1 MEVVIRSANDSDA
14 EAAFKLIAELGY
26 PDLSFARFARTYQ
39 SVLTNPAMMVFM
51 AEASGEVVGL
61 ATISFRPQLRLRA
74 DLFSIDEF
82 VIADRVRGQG
92 VGRRFLEHLKG
103 VAKQAGAKRLELET
117 NRARASYRRG
127 FYVKNGFTEADS
139 AVMRIDYDL
148 AEDPR

>member
-1 MEVVIRSANDSDA
+1 MEVIIRPATDFDA

-26 PDLSFARFARTYQ
+26 ADLSFARFTQTFR
-39 SVLTNPAMMVFM
+39 SVLENPGMMTFV
-51 AEASGEVVGL
+51 AAANGDVVGL
-61 ATISFRPQLRLRA
+61 ATISFRPQLRLTA

-103 VAKQAGAKRLELET
+103 VAKQAGARRLELET
-117 NRARASYRRG
+117 NRARASYQRG
-127 FYVKNGFTEADS
+127 FYVKNGFVEADS

-148 AEDPR
+148 AQEQI

>member
-1 MEVVIRSANDSDA
+1 MEVVIRAADDSAA

-26 PDLSFARFARTYQ
+26 ADLSFAPFSQTFR
-39 SVLTNPAMMVFM
+39 SVIENPAMMTFI
-51 AEASGEVVGL
+51 AEVNGDVVGL
-61 ATISFRPQLRLRA
+61 ATVSFRPQLRLTG

-103 VAKQAGAKRLELET
+103 VAKQAGARRLELET

-148 AEDPR
+148 AQDQS

>member
-14 EAAFKLIAELGY
+14 QAAFKLIAELGY
-26 PDLSFARFARTYQ
+26 PDLLFARFTQTFR
-39 SVLTNPAMMVFM
+39 SVLENPAMMTFI
-51 AEASGEVVGL
+51 AEVNGEVVGL
-61 ATISFRPQLRLRA
+61 ATVSFRPQLRLTA

-82 VIADRVRGQG
+82 VISDRVRGQG

-103 VAKQAGAKRLELET
+103 VAKQAGARRLELET

-127 FYVKNGFTEADS
+127 FYIKNGFTEADS

-148 AEDPR
+148 ANDRS